1 MKSEGIDK
9 IAIATKDFLVLPN
22 HHLTIQPSAYQ
33 PNAPEPKEETLLFNT
48 QKGQK
53 AYFNHSAFNL
63 TIKPYGLGIQFNP
76 SIQLHPYNLTN
87 NDNEIQQI
95 WDFIRDEVKEAGI
108 LLPPD
113 NELKIKRLDVAI
125 NQQMKQPIS
134 LYSFLWKTLRGKYM
148 NTKQYPESHYFE
160 NDSRQINF
168 YDKTS
173 EVALREEVIP
183 IDPRMMRGEFRALKG
198 KSVETIYKLNDLS
211 TLLKVGGEYR
221 IEKYKSTLANTI
233 FADGNRDEQLQ
244 IFIVDYDREVEVLRQ
259 LRKSKARGGLGEWAE
274 IDGLENKLERF
285 GDIKL
290 IQKAIIDAG
299 YSKSFTYQYMKEYQ
313 IKRHRNSFLQTQNQE
328 INITKMYHE
337 VFTKFA
343 V

>member
-1 MKSEGIDK
+1 MKSEGVDK

-33 PNAPEPKEETLLFNT
+33 PNAPEPREEALLFNT

-53 AYFNHSAFNL
+53 AYFNHSKFNL

-87 NDNEIQQI
+87 NDNEIQQV
-95 WDFIRDEVKEAGI
+95 WDYIRDEVKEAGI

-113 NELKIKRLDVAI
+113 NELKLKRLDVAI
-125 NQQMKQPIS
+125 NQQMNQPIS

-148 NTKQYPESHYFE
+148 DTKEYPDSHYFE

-168 YDKTS
+168 YDKTT
-173 EVALREEVIP
+173 EVGLREGIID
-183 IDPRMMRGEFRALKG
+183 IDPRIMRGEFRALKG
-198 KSVETIYKLNDLS
+198 KSVETIYKLNDLG

-221 IEKYKSTLANTI
+221 IQKYKSTLSNTI
-233 FADGNRDEQLQ
+233 FSDGHVDEQLQ
-244 IFIVDYDREVEVLRQ
+244 IFAVDYDREVEILRQ
-259 LRKSKARGGLGEWAE
+259 LREGSPRGGLGQWSE
-274 IDGLENKLERF
+274 IEGLESKLERF
-285 GDIKL
+285 GSIEL
-290 IQKAIIDAG
+290 IQKAVVDAG
-299 YSKSFTYQYMKEYQ
+299 YTKSFSYRYVKEYQ
-313 IKRHRNSFLQTQNQE
+313 RRRHRNSFLQTDNQE

-337 VFTKFA
+337 VYTKFA